1 MCSQKSSLGLN
12 PEKTKKEEKREIE
25 MVKTKYPV
33 FKCLHRG
40 EKGFTLIE
48 LIIVVAILG
57 ILAAVIIPNI
67 TKFLGVGQKGAAQGE
82 LGTVQQGAY
91 AAMAEQGVG
100 SIDGGTVN
108 AGNGTVNAIPAIDL
122 ALYLQGGLLGLK
134 GSWNV
139 TPSGLVTYGTYPNYA
154 AIAIGATYW
163 EYTFTT
169 TANWTQKT
177 R

>member
-1 MCSQKSSLGLN
+1 M
-12 PEKTKKEEKREIE
+12 T
-25 MVKTKYPV
+25 KTKYPM

-40 EKGFTLIE
+40 QKGFTLIE

-82 LGTVQQGAY
+82 LGTVQQGTY

-100 SIDGGTVN
+100 AIDGGEINSGEGTLN
-108 AGNGTVNAIPAIDL
+108 AAPPIELGD
-122 ALYLQGGLLGLK
+122 YLQGDLGGLK
-134 GSWNV
+134 GSWNI
-139 TPSGLVTYGTYPNYA
+139 TPLGLVSYGTYPDYD
-154 AIAIGATYW
+154 AITAGATYW

-169 TANWTQKT
+169 VANWTQLTK
-177 R
+177 

>member
-1 MCSQKSSLGLN
+1 M
-12 PEKTKKEEKREIE
+12 P
-25 MVKTKYPV
+25 KTKYPM

-91 AAMAEQGVG
+91 AAMAEQGMGAVT
-100 SIDGGTVN
+100 GGTVTATQGVIN
-108 AGNGTVNAIPAIDL
+108 TLPPINLGD
-122 ALYLQGGLLGLK
+122 YMQGGLGGLK
-134 GSWNV
+134 GAWNI
-139 TPSGLVTYGTYPNYA
+139 TASGLVSYGTYPNKDDPSLGS
-154 AIAIGATYW
+154 GANYW
-163 EYTFTT
+163 EYDATGNG
-169 TANWTQKT
+169 TATWTQQTK
-177 R
+177 

>member
-1 MCSQKSSLGLN
+1 ML
-12 PEKTKKEEKREIE
+12 
-25 MVKTKYPV
+25 KTKYPV

-91 AAMAEQGVG
+91 AAMAEKGVG
-100 SIDGGTVN
+100 AVIGGEVN
-108 AGNGTVNAIPAIDL
+108 AAQGEINADPEINLGPTASDPL
-122 ALYLQGGLLGLK
+122 GYLQGGLLGLK
-134 GSWNV
+134 GSWWV
-139 TPSGLVTYGTYPNYA
+139 TPSGQVTNGTYPDYDTLA
-154 AIAIGATYW
+154 VGATYW
-163 EYTFTT
+163 QYSFTT
-169 TANWTQKT
+169 VANWTQLT

>member
-1 MCSQKSSLGLN
+1 ML
-12 PEKTKKEEKREIE
+12 
-25 MVKTKYPV
+25 KTKYPM

-82 LGTVQQGAY
+82 LGTVQQGVY

-100 SIDGGTVN
+100 AVAGGTVSS
-108 AGNGTVNAIPAIDL
+108 ANGVINTLPPIDL
-122 ALYLQGGLLGLK
+122 TAYMQGGLAGLK
-134 GSWNV
+134 GSWAINA
-139 TPSGLVTYGTYPNYA
+139 SGLVDSGTYPNA
-154 AIAIGATYW
+154 GNLSAGATYW
-163 EYTFTT
+163 AYNALPTPT
-169 TANWTQKT
+169 WTQMTKP
-177 R
+177 

>member
-1 MCSQKSSLGLN
+1 ML
-12 PEKTKKEEKREIE
+12 
-25 MVKTKYPV
+25 KTKYPM

-82 LGTVQQGAY
+82 LGTIQQGVY

-100 SIDGGTVN
+100 SIDGGVVTSLQGVIN
-108 AGNGTVNAIPAIDL
+108 AAPPIELGD
-122 ALYLQGGLLGLK
+122 YLQGNLGGLK

-139 TPSGLVTYGTYPNYA
+139 TAPGLVGYGTYPEYA
-154 AIAIGATYW
+154 VISSGATYW
-163 EYTFTT
+163 EYTLTPNPT
-169 TANWTQKT
+169 WEQKT
-177 R
+177 K

>member
-1 MCSQKSSLGLN
+1 M
-12 PEKTKKEEKREIE
+12 R
-25 MVKTKYPV
+25 KTKYPM

-100 SIDGGTVN
+100 AVIGGTVSKALGGVIN
-108 AGNGTVNAIPAIDL
+108 TDPAIDL
-122 ALYLQGGLLGLK
+122 GNYTQGGLAGLK
-134 GSWNV
+134 GAWFVSA
-139 TPSGLVTYGTYPNYA
+139 SGLVTNGTYPDYSTIATGANYWQYDTVN
-154 AIAIGATYW
+154 G
-163 EYTFTT
+163 
-169 TANWTQKT
+169 TASWTQLVHP
-177 R
+177 

>member
-1 MCSQKSSLGLN
+1 ML
-12 PEKTKKEEKREIE
+12 
-25 MVKTKYPV
+25 KTKYPV

-100 SIDGGTVN
+100 AVTGGPVST
-108 AGNGTVNAIPAIDL
+108 AAAIINTNVPVIDL
-122 ALYLQGGLLGLK
+122 TDYLQGGKTGLK

-139 TPSGLVTYGTYPNYA
+139 TTSGLVTYGTYPDVSGLVSGANYWLYD
-154 AIAIGATYW
+154 ATSG
-163 EYTFTT
+163 TG
-169 TANWTQKT
+169 NWTQLQA
-177 R
+177 

>member
-1 MCSQKSSLGLN
+1 M
-12 PEKTKKEEKREIE
+12 P
-25 MVKTKYPV
+25 KTKYPI

-82 LGTVQQGAY
+82 LGTVQQGSY

-100 SIDGGTVN
+100 AVDGGTVDTN
-108 AGNGTVNAIPAIDL
+108 VGQINAIPLIDL
-122 ALYLQGGLLGLK
+122 TDYMQGGLAGLK

-139 TPSGLVTYGTYPNYA
+139 TASGLVNYGTYPDYSV
-154 AIAIGATYW
+154 IATGATYW
-163 EYTFTT
+163 EYQAVPIPT
-169 TANWTQKT
+169 WTQLTK
-177 R
+177 

>member
-1 MCSQKSSLGLN
+1 M
-12 PEKTKKEEKREIE
+12 T
-25 MVKTKYPV
+25 KTKYPM

-100 SIDGGTVN
+100 AVDGGAVSAS
-108 AGNGTVNAIPAIDL
+108 AGQINAIPLINLQD
-122 ALYLQGGLLGLK
+122 YMQGGLAGLK

-139 TPSGLVTYGTYPNYA
+139 TQSGLVSYGTYPDYT
-154 AIAIGATYW
+154 AIATGANYW
-163 EYTFTT
+163 EYDATGNG
-169 TANWTQKT
+169 TATWTQLTK
-177 R
+177 

>member
-1 MCSQKSSLGLN
+1 ML
-12 PEKTKKEEKREIE
+12 
-25 MVKTKYPV
+25 KTKYPV

-82 LGTVQQGAY
+82 LGTVQQGVY

-100 SIDGGTVN
+100 AIDASPVHGEVN
-108 AGNGTVNAIPAIDL
+108 AGEGDINTNPPIFLGD
-122 ALYLQGGLLGLK
+122 YLQGNITGLK
-134 GSWNV
+134 GSWWI
-139 TPSGLVTYGTYPNYA
+139 TAAGLVGNGTYPNVETL
-154 AIAIGATYW
+154 AIGANYW
-163 EYTFTT
+163 VYNSG
-169 TANWTQKT
+169 NWTPAVK
-177 R
+177 

>member
-1 MCSQKSSLGLN
+1 ML
-12 PEKTKKEEKREIE
+12 
-25 MVKTKYPV
+25 KTKYPV

-100 SIDGGTVN
+100 AVTGGPVST
-108 AGNGTVNAIPAIDL
+108 AAAIINTNVPVIDL
-122 ALYLQGGLLGLK
+122 TDYLQGGLAGLK

-139 TPSGLVTYGTYPNYA
+139 TTSGLVIYGTYPDLSLLAPGANYWLYD
-154 AIAIGATYW
+154 ATSG
-163 EYTFTT
+163 TG
-169 TANWTQKT
+169 NWTQLQA
-177 R
+177 

>member
-1 MCSQKSSLGLN
+1 ML
-12 PEKTKKEEKREIE
+12 
-25 MVKTKYPV
+25 KTKYPM

-100 SIDGGTVN
+100 AVTGGTVTASQGVIN
-108 AGNGTVNAIPAIDL
+108 TLPPIDL
-122 ALYLQGGLLGLK
+122 GAYMQGGLAGLK

-139 TPSGLVTYGTYPNYA
+139 TPSGLITYGTYPDYAVIATGANYWVYNA
-154 AIAIGATYW
+154 G
-163 EYTFTT
+163 
-169 TANWTQKT
+169 NWTQLQK
-177 R
+177 

>member
-1 MCSQKSSLGLN
+1 ML
-12 PEKTKKEEKREIE
+12 
-25 MVKTKYPV
+25 KTKYPM

-100 SIDGGTVN
+100 AVAGGEVNKTVGQIN
-108 AGNGTVNAIPAIDL
+108 ADPLIDL
-122 ALYLQGGLLGLK
+122 TDYLQGGLAGLK

-139 TPSGLVTYGTYPNYA
+139 TQTGLITFGTYPDYD
-154 AIAIGATYW
+154 AIVSGANYW
-163 EYTFTT
+163 EYTSG
-169 TANWTQKT
+169 NWTQKT
-177 R
+177 K

>member
-1 MCSQKSSLGLN
+1 M
-12 PEKTKKEEKREIE
+12 P
-25 MVKTKYPV
+25 KTKYPI

-91 AAMAEQGVG
+91 AAMAEKGVG
-100 SIDGGTVN
+100 AIDGGNVTSSVGTIN
-108 AGNGTVNAIPAIDL
+108 ANPAIDL
-122 ALYLQGGLLGLK
+122 TDYLQGGLAGLK
-134 GSWNV
+134 GMWTV
-139 TPSGLVTYGTYPNYA
+139 TPLGLVSYGTYPDYSV
-154 AIAIGATYW
+154 IVTGATYW
-163 EYTFTT
+163 EYDSSNVT
-169 TANWTQKT
+169 NPWTQLTK
-177 R
+177 

>member
-1 MCSQKSSLGLN
+1 M
-12 PEKTKKEEKREIE
+12 P
-25 MVKTKYPV
+25 KTKYPL
-33 FKCLHRG
+33 FKCMHRG

-100 SIDGGTVN
+100 AIDGGIVTALNGVVN
-108 AGNGTVNAIPAIDL
+108 ANPAIDL
-122 ALYLQGGLLGLK
+122 GAYLQGGLLGLK
-134 GSWNV
+134 GSWNI
-139 TPSGLVTYGTYPNYA
+139 TASGLVASGTYPDYA
-154 AIAIGATYW
+154 TLSTGATYW
-163 EYTFTT
+163 SYDALPTPT
-169 TANWTQKT
+169 WTQATK
-177 R
+177 

>member
-1 MCSQKSSLGLN
+1 M
-12 PEKTKKEEKREIE
+12 T
-25 MVKTKYPV
+25 KTKYPM

-100 SIDGGTVN
+100 AITGGNVSASGGTINTNPPV
-108 AGNGTVNAIPAIDL
+108 IDL
-122 ALYLQGGLLGLK
+122 TAYLQGGLAGLK
-134 GSWNV
+134 GSWTV
-139 TPSGLVTYGTYPNYA
+139 TTSGLVTDGTYPDVSLLA
-154 AIAIGATYW
+154 TGATYW
-163 EYTFTT
+163 AYDSSNVTT
-169 TANWTQKT
+169 PWHQLTK
-177 R
+177 

>member
-1 MCSQKSSLGLN
+1 ML
-12 PEKTKKEEKREIE
+12 
-25 MVKTKYPV
+25 KTKYPV

-100 SIDGGTVN
+100 AIDASPVHGEVN
-108 AGNGTVNAIPAIDL
+108 SGQGAINTAPPIDL
-122 ALYLQGGLLGLK
+122 AEYLQGGLAGLK
-134 GSWNV
+134 GSWYITAN
-139 TPSGLVTYGTYPNYA
+139 GLVGNGTYPNA
-154 AIAIGATYW
+154 ANLSAGATYW
-163 EYTFTT
+163 AYSALPTPTWAPMT
-169 TANWTQKT
+169 K
-177 R
+177 

>member
-1 MCSQKSSLGLN
+1 
-12 PEKTKKEEKREIE
+12 

-100 SIDGGTVN
+100 AVDGAEVYATQGQIN
-108 AGNGTVNAIPAIDL
+108 AVPLINL
-122 ALYLQGGLLGLK
+122 AEYLQGGLLGLK

-139 TPSGLVTYGTYPNYA
+139 TPSGLISFGTYPDYD
-154 AIAIGATYW
+154 AISTGATYW
-163 EYTFTT
+163 EYSFTT
-169 TANWTQKT
+169 VANWTQKT

>member
-1 MCSQKSSLGLN
+1 ML
-12 PEKTKKEEKREIE
+12 
-25 MVKTKYPV
+25 KTKYPV

-91 AAMAEQGVG
+91 AAMAEKGVG
-100 SIDGGTVN
+100 AIDGGEINSGEGTLN
-108 AGNGTVNAIPAIDL
+108 AAPPIELGD
-122 ALYLQGGLLGLK
+122 YLQGDLVGLK

-139 TPSGLVTYGTYPNYA
+139 TATGLVEYGTYPNLA
-154 AIAIGATYW
+154 GLSTGANYW
-163 EYTFTT
+163 LYDATSGTG
-169 TANWTQKT
+169 NWTQL
-177 R
+177 RVL

>member
-1 MCSQKSSLGLN
+1 
-12 PEKTKKEEKREIE
+12 
-25 MVKTKYPV
+25 MVKTKYPM

-100 SIDGGTVN
+100 AVTGGTVTSAAAVIN
-108 AGNGTVNAIPAIDL
+108 TNLPVIDL
-122 ALYLQGGLLGLK
+122 TSYLQGGKAGLK

-139 TPSGLVTYGTYPNYA
+139 STSGLVVYGTYPEYSLLASGANYWLYD
-154 AIAIGATYW
+154 ATGNG
-163 EYTFTT
+163 
-169 TANWTQKT
+169 TANWTQLQKP
-177 R
+177 

>member
-1 MCSQKSSLGLN
+1 MCSQKSLLGLN
-12 PEKTKKEEKREIE
+12 PEETKKEEKREIE

-82 LGTVQQGAY
+82 LGTVQQGTY

-100 SIDGGTVN
+100 AVTGGTVSSTN
-108 AGNGTVNAIPAIDL
+108 ATINTVPLIDL
-122 ALYLQGGLLGLK
+122 TEYMQGGIAGLK
-134 GSWNV
+134 GMWTV
-139 TPSGLVTYGTYPNYA
+139 AATGLVTAGTYPRFDTLA
-154 AIAIGATYW
+154 TGATYW
-163 EYTFTT
+163 AYNATPTPT
-169 TANWTQKT
+169 WTQNTK
-177 R
+177 

>member
-1 MCSQKSSLGLN
+1 ML
-12 PEKTKKEEKREIE
+12 
-25 MVKTKYPV
+25 KTKYPI
-33 FKCLHRG
+33 FKSLHRG

-100 SIDGGTVN
+100 AVTGGEVN
-108 AGNGTVNAIPAIDL
+108 SASGQINAAPLIELQD
-122 ALYLQGGLLGLK
+122 YMQGGLAGLK

-139 TPSGLVTYGTYPNYA
+139 TASGLVDSGTYPDYDV
-154 AIAIGATYW
+154 ISSGATYW
-163 EYTFTT
+163 AYSALPTPTWVQNT
-169 TANWTQKT
+169 K
-177 R
+177 